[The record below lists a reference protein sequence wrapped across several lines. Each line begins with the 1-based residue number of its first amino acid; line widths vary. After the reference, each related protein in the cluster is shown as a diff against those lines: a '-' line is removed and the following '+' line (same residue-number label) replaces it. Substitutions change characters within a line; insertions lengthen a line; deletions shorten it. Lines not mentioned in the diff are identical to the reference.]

1 MLWEVIKF
9 ELKYRL
15 NRPATYVYFVLW
27 FLFAYLA
34 ICTGVIHVG
43 GDIGKVKQ
51 NASITLFNIAA
62 IFSLLPGIF
71 FASAIM
77 GVPILRDFEHKMESL
92 IFTTNITKTSYLVGR
107 FVGSFITL
115 LFISS
120 AFIWGTYLGCIMPW
134 VDHTKFLPVTLSQSL
149 WPWLVMIVVNLFIFS
164 CLFFAI
170 GALSRKMLFVYLQ
183 AIVLLAIYIG
193 AGAFIGDV
201 ENIKKAAVVD
211 PFGVYTIDAVTRY
224 WTVAEK
230 NTFIVPFSGLL
241 LINRLLWLGVGLVFF
256 WMTFAVFKFRSVYT
270 GLFKKKAGKAK
281 ADDTAENTPIPFVKP
296 TYSFFTWFQQVG
308 TLTRLYFKEVIRS
321 VPFIGIGIVGL
332 ILIGI
337 DASYGT
343 SWYGQDLYAVTSNI
357 AGFIVDEVGI
367 ILSIMILFYA
377 GEVMWKENGI
387 NFSQIYDSLPT
398 SNAVP
403 IVSKFLALSGIILVY
418 IMLMIPVGMIMQLL
432 KGFTAFQ
439 LNVYLQILLLR
450 LFVPMLIYIAM
461 AVFLQSLFS
470 NKFMGYAACI
480 LFYVF
485 ILFASQM
492 RIFFSLF
499 IPNSGA
505 VGAYSDM
512 NGFAADLDRF
522 IILKLFWAGFAG
534 LLLVMAVLFY
544 QRGTGTSFSTRWR
557 NAGQRFGSLQ
567 RLFLIISLIT
577 VAAAGVYYYVNTEV
591 WNEYIDPEAQKDI
604 QANYEKTLKHTYG
617 KMVQPS
623 VVNTKCTIDL
633 FPKTGNLNLRAVVT
647 YKNLM
652 NVPISELLVQEPGD
666 LLLTSDIKFSV
677 PVTKVKSYPVF
688 RFTVYKLKQPLKP
701 GDSLLLHLIARRV
714 QRGFTNEGANTSY
727 VANGTFINNFDIFTG
742 LGYSGNNELS
752 DNEDRKKRGLKE
764 QAGLPLRTDT
774 AARMLNLFQQ
784 RGRTGLDITVSTD
797 PDQIA
802 IAPGYLKNEW
812 KQNGRAYFRYQMD
825 KPIFNFFNVISG
837 RYLVKRD
844 KWKNVNL
851 EIYYHKDHPYNL
863 DIMLTALKR
872 GMLYDSTN
880 FSPFL
885 YHQMRIIEFPKYR
898 GFAQSFPNTVPFS
911 EAIGFIFHHQP
922 EKLDMCYYV
931 TAHELG
937 HQWWGHQVCEAN
949 TVGDQMYSEGLAQ
962 YSALMLLKK
971 TLPPEELKRYL
982 KYELDGYLSG
992 RAAETKTENPLDQTD
1007 NQGYIHY
1014 QKASLVYFAMQ
1025 DYIGEDNLNKA
1036 LRKLI
1041 TNYGNGD
1048 KYPTSDVLTGYIKEV
1063 TPDSLKYVVDD
1074 LFSRITLFDNR
1085 VIEPTAKKVKDGYEV
1100 SIPVETVKYYADKA
1114 GNEKQTPVKDYIDV
1128 GVFALDKNGEEKLV
1142 YLKREKFTQQKTT
1155 ILVKLKEKPEKAGI
1169 DPLYKLVDRNTDDN
1183 TAAVE
1188 ME

>member
-1 MLWEVIKF
+1 
-9 ELKYRL
+9 
-15 NRPATYVYFVLW
+15 
-27 FLFAYLA
+27 
-34 ICTGVIHVG
+34 
-43 GDIGKVKQ
+43 
-51 NASITLFNIAA
+51 
-62 IFSLLPGIF
+62 
-71 FASAIM
+71 
-77 GVPILRDFEHKMESL
+77 
-92 IFTTNITKTSYLVGR
+92 
-107 FVGSFITL
+107 
-115 LFISS
+115 
-120 AFIWGTYLGCIMPW
+120 
-134 VDHTKFLPVTLSQSL
+134 
-149 WPWLVMIVVNLFIFS
+149 
-164 CLFFAI
+164 
-170 GALSRKMLFVYLQ
+170 
-183 AIVLLAIYIG
+183 
-193 AGAFIGDV
+193 
-201 ENIKKAAVVD
+201 
-211 PFGVYTIDAVTRY
+211 
-224 WTVAEK
+224 
-230 NTFIVPFSGLL
+230 
-241 LINRLLWLGVGLVFF
+241 
-256 WMTFAVFKFRSVYT
+256 
-270 GLFKKKAGKAK
+270 
-281 ADDTAENTPIPFVKP
+281 
-296 TYSFFTWFQQVG
+296 
-308 TLTRLYFKEVIRS
+308 
-321 VPFIGIGIVGL
+321 
-332 ILIGI
+332 
-337 DASYGT
+337 
-343 SWYGQDLYAVTSNI
+343 
-357 AGFIVDEVGI
+357 
-367 ILSIMILFYA
+367 
-377 GEVMWKENGI
+377 
-387 NFSQIYDSLPT
+387 
-398 SNAVP
+398 
-403 IVSKFLALSGIILVY
+403 
-418 IMLMIPVGMIMQLL
+418 
-432 KGFTAFQ
+432 
-439 LNVYLQILLLR
+439 
-450 LFVPMLIYIAM
+450 
-461 AVFLQSLFS
+461 
-470 NKFMGYAACI
+470 
-480 LFYVF
+480 
-485 ILFASQM
+485 
-492 RIFFSLF
+492 
-499 IPNSGA
+499 
-505 VGAYSDM
+505 M

-534 LLLVMAVLFY
+534 LLLVVAVLFY
-544 QRGTGTSFSTRWR
+544 QRGAETSFSTRWR
-557 NAGQRFGSLQ
+557 NAGRRFGSPQ
-567 RLFLIISLIT
+567 RLFLIISLFT
-577 VAAAGVYYYVNTEV
+577 AAAAGAYYYVNTKV

-604 QANYEKTLKHTYG
+604 AANYEKTLKHTYE
-617 KMVQPS
+617 KVVQPS
-623 VVNTKCTIDL
+623 VINTKCTIEL

-666 LLLTSDIKFSV
+666 LLLTSVIKFSV

-701 GDSLLLHLIARRV
+701 GDSLLLNLIARRV

-784 RGRTGLDITVSTD
+784 RGRTGLDITISTD

-802 IAPGYLKNEW
+802 IAPGYLKKEW
-812 KQNGRAYFRYQMD
+812 KQNGSAYFHYQMD

-851 EIYYHKDHPYNL
+851 EIYYHKDHPYNI

-898 GFAQSFPNTVPFS
+898 SFAQSFPNTVPFS

-949 TVGDQMYSEGLAQ
+949 TVGGQMYSEGLAQ

-992 RAAETKTENPLDQTD
+992 RAAERKTENPLDQTD

-1048 KYPTSDVLTGYIKEV
+1048 NYPTSDILTGYIKEV

-1085 VIEPTAKKVKDGYEV
+1085 VIEPTAKTVKDGYEV